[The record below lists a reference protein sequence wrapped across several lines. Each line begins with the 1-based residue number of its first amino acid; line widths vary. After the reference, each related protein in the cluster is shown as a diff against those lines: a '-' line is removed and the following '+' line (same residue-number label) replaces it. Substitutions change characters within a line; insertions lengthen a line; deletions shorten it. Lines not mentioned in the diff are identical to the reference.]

1 MRGPD
6 GDVARYRQ
14 IVLPVLTFVI
24 MPVADLSA
32 AITVADLGIPEPIM
46 CHAGRVSTDD
56 GLEEQLLSLAQVT
69 QVTLP
74 GSWMRAICDVA
85 WRWLVLELRP
95 VGF

>member
-32 AITVADLGIPEPIM
+32 AITVADLGIPHHM
-46 CHAGRVSTDD
+46 SH
-56 GLEEQLLSLAQVT
+56 QVLGVRFPLWFKIRFGCGT
-69 QVTLP
+69 
-74 GSWMRAICDVA
+74 M
-85 WRWLVLELRP
+85 
-95 VGF
+95 